1 MKESQRKALPLP
13 ASNPLLVVISGPSG
27 VGKDAAIA
35 KMKDMGLP
43 FYHVVTTTTRPK
55 RTGEKD
61 GVDYHFVPEADFK
74 RHIKSNQLLEW
85 AKVYDNYYGVP
96 RKKVKEALERGQ
108 DVVLKVDVQGAAT
121 VKKLA
126 PEAIF
131 IFLIPPSKQELANR
145 LRKRHGRLGAELRAR
160 LDKAWQE
167 MECLPMFDY
176 VVVTHNDKLEAT
188 AREIAAIIVAEKCR
202 PKARVVKL

>member
-1 MKESQRKALPLP
+1 MGKGERKKLPLP
-13 ASNPLLVVISGPSG
+13 ANNPLLVVISGPSG

-35 KMKDMGLP
+35 KMKELGLP

-55 RTGEKD
+55 RASEKD
-61 GVDYHFVPEADFK
+61 GIDYRFVSEEGFK
-74 RHIKSNQLLEW
+74 RQIKSNELLEW

-96 RKKVKEALERGQ
+96 KKDVEKALKRGQ

-121 VKKLA
+121 VKRLA

-131 IFLIPPSKQELANR
+131 IFLMPPSKQELANR
-145 LRKRHGRLGAELRAR
+145 LRKRHGHLGAELKVR
-160 LDKAWQE
+160 LDKALQE

-176 VVVTHNDKLEAT
+176 VVITHNDELEAT
-188 AREIAAIIVAEKCR
+188 AREIAAIVVAEKCR
-202 PKARVVKL
+202 LKARTVKL

>member
-1 MKESQRKALPLP
+1 MKEGQRRALPLP
-13 ASNPLLVVISGPSG
+13 ATNPLLVVISGPSG

-35 KMKDMGLP
+35 KMKDIGLP
-43 FYHVVTTTTRPK
+43 FYHVVTATTRAK
-55 RTGEKD
+55 RAGERD
-61 GVDYHFVPEADFK
+61 GIDYRFVSEADFK
-74 RHIKSNQLLEW
+74 RYIKSNQLLEW

-96 RKKVKEALERGQ
+96 KKEVKEALKRGQ
-108 DVVLKVDVQGAAT
+108 DVVLKVDVQGATT
-121 VKKLA
+121 VKRLA

-131 IFLIPPSKQELANR
+131 IFLMPPSKQELANR
-145 LRKRHGRLGAELRAR
+145 LRKRHGRLGTELRAR

-188 AREIAAIIVAEKCR
+188 AREINAIVVAEKCR
-202 PKARVVKL
+202 PNPRVVKL